1 MLFTFSLHVKF
12 EDQCYCNLNL
22 QHKFFYNTD
31 SYINI
36 VLTSIKVNNHDI
48 EFIATRAAQKVKNKV
63 KHTENGNS
71 KEKKKKKTN
80 KKLYIIQVNKG
91 HSNLPKH
98 LELIKKLINDE
109 NPSVMIMPESQIR
122 MDEPLLQKA
131 FENYNAEHKF
141 RIGHDKT
148 RISMF
153 IKNTIEYERL
163 PDIENP
169 EDSNIWVKIKTG
181 TKTGLV
187 LMGGYREWRIPGQP
201 DSSM

>member
-22 QHKFFYNTD
+22 QHKFLYNTD
-31 SYINI
+31 SYIDI

-48 EFIATRAAQKVKNKV
+48 EFNAARATQKVKNKV

-71 KEKKKKKTN
+71 KEKKMKKTN
-80 KKLYIIQVNKG
+80 KNLYIIQVNKG

-109 NPSVMIMPESQIR
+109 NPSVMIMPESQKR
-122 MDEPLLQKA
+122 MDETLLQKA